1 MIRKIGVLGISLLCF
16 AAITS
21 CEKDF
26 SEVGTN
32 VVTNTKFETGEILVD
47 VEITPINI
55 ERVQADNI
63 NATIGE
69 YWLGV
74 YNNPDAEKIEAS
86 IVSQVGYV
94 SGLKN
99 TAGTDTTLTLD
110 KVILK
115 LPYPATSTG
124 KDGGKTL
131 HRLDS
136 ILGSTTDSTSLAV
149 KLNTTFLN
157 TLDPVDPAKNNI
169 FNSDTEYVAGQDLN
183 EELNFKFL
191 PNWKNDTVF
200 TLKRIDRF
208 NPSEFYEETIKMNR
222 IISGDTIPVPFL
234 AIPLDVTKM
243 QSLFWDKFESTEF
256 SSKEEFDNYFRGL
269 IIEAFGDDGSLVPF
283 NLANTPAPV
292 LDFYYTKSVKDGTT
306 LKDTINSKYSFPLS
320 GVRNSLYKMTDATNA
335 APSNNFSIQG
345 TAGTMAEV
353 KILDETKLQELR
365 SQNLLINDASLT
377 FYINQSINSDKNIVP
392 QRLFL
397 YQNKDNGSGGT
408 SPTHILD
415 AYTESAFFGG
425 GLILNDDAPEKYTFR
440 ITDYISKLLSGED
453 DITIDPLVLKAYNP
467 TDSPVSNNVLNTN
480 VKTYNWNP
488 RSVMLLDGNEAV
500 NGSKRAVLK
509 ISYSKEK

>member
-131 HRLDS
+131 YRLDS
-136 ILGSTTDSTSLAV
+136 ILGSTTDSTSIVV

-157 TLDPVDPAKNNI
+157 TLDPVDPAKNNT
-169 FNSDTEYVAGQDLN
+169 FNSDAEYVAGQDLN
-183 EELNFKFL
+183 EDLSFKFL
-191 PNWKNDTVF
+191 PNWKNDTTF
-200 TLKRIDRF
+200 TFNRIDRF
-208 NPSEFYEETIKMNR
+208 NPSNTYQETVKMNR
-222 IISGDTIPVPFL
+222 IVSRDTIPVPFL

-243 QSLFWDKFESTEF
+243 QSLFWDKFESSEF

-292 LDFYYTKSVKDGTT
+292 DRKSV
-306 LKDTINSKYSFPLS
+306 
-320 GVRNSLYKMTDATNA
+320 V
-335 APSNNFSIQG
+335 
-345 TAGTMAEV
+345 
-353 KILDETKLQELR
+353 
-365 SQNLLINDASLT
+365 
-377 FYINQSINSDKNIVP
+377 
-392 QRLFL
+392 
-397 YQNKDNGSGGT
+397 
-408 SPTHILD
+408 
-415 AYTESAFFGG
+415 
-425 GLILNDDAPEKYTFR
+425 
-440 ITDYISKLLSGED
+440 
-453 DITIDPLVLKAYNP
+453 
-467 TDSPVSNNVLNTN
+467 
-480 VKTYNWNP
+480 
-488 RSVMLLDGNEAV
+488 
-500 NGSKRAVLK
+500 
-509 ISYSKEK
+509 